1 MTRQNISNVNL
12 SNSQLNKSKLAIKNG
27 TVIILILIIAIAVI
41 IKHYNLIMKLMFHIN
56 YC

>member
-27 TVIILILIIAIAVI
+27 TVIILILITAITVI
-41 IKHYNLIMKLMFHIN
+41 IKHYNLIMKLTFHIN
-56 YC
+56 YY